1 MSPSSDAFSHTH
13 HDSNVLPNGP
23 QTLPGK
29 RQLPSN
35 GHPNYPIHNASTP
48 PPKKV
53 KSGFDLWCSEEA
65 PVITR
70 NNRQAIAE
78 GQIDVDRELALKW
91 QHLDERKKDEYQQRF
106 EVIKRDGG
114 GGSRQSVPLGYR
126 EGSRNRDPDED
137 IEMGEDSPLGGEGG
151 FTAVNRG

>member
-1 MSPSSDAFSHTH
+1 
-13 HDSNVLPNGP
+13 
-23 QTLPGK
+23 
-29 RQLPSN
+29 
-35 GHPNYPIHNASTP
+35 
-48 PPKKV
+48 
-53 KSGFDLWCSEEA
+53 
-65 PVITR
+65 VIIR

-91 QHLDERKKDEYQQRF
+91 QHLDERKKEEYQQRF